1 MRGFLAALLLA
12 FAVATPALAD
22 GCGCAGPKEAYMKK
36 YGTIKPP
43 AFVPATATAPTTA
56 PATGAPATGAPT
68 TGSAAVPVNPPATG
82 QGG

>member
-1 MRGFLAALLLA
+1 MRGFLAVLLLA

-43 AFVPATATAPTTA
+43 AFVPATTTAPTTVPA
-56 PATGAPATGAPT
+56 PGAPA